1 MESDSAMEFS
11 DDDRPLP
18 SSAGSCIQT
27 HPPPPP
33 EAHDFLSSLL
43 LAPDGEGM
51 LPGGG
56 PVDEEGAGVCPGARA
71 VDTDEG
77 LVAVWPGD
85 ETVAWDPWS
94 AQGPVEPTGDP
105 SPPSIKLSR
114 TQLRYRR
121 RRLLRRSRSACVD
134 GEGIPTLP
142 VESSTIRGGLP
153 DSQGSAAPL
162 PQVDQADA
170 AQPAPLG
177 MVTSTQRHNHFRR
190 LRWASRRDASTA
202 ASFLRDLPPD

>member
-56 PVDEEGAGVCPGARA
+56 PVDEEGAGVCPGALP
-71 VDTDEG
+71 VDADCREDG
-77 LVAVWPGD
+77 
-85 ETVAWDPWS
+85 S
-94 AQGPVEPTGDP
+94 RP
-105 SPPSIKLSR
+105 SPRGDAIATP
-114 TQLRYRR
+114 
-121 RRLLRRSRSACVD
+121 LLPAPGAHISSDRSRQ
-134 GEGIPTLP
+134 
-142 VESSTIRGGLP
+142 RRNRRK
-153 DSQGSAAPL
+153 
-162 PQVDQADA
+162 
-170 AQPAPLG
+170 
-177 MVTSTQRHNHFRR
+177 TQRWLARR
-190 LRWASRRDASTA
+190 AAATA
-202 ASFLRDLPPD
+202 DRFLT